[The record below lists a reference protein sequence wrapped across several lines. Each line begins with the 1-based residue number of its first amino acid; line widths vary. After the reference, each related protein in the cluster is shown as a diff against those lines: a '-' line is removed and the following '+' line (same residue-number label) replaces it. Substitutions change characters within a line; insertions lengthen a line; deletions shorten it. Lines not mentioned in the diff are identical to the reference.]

1 MGERVSGVPAQASG
15 LLVGVSVASA
25 PAAGRSSV
33 RRSAAAKGA
42 LGGLEKRP
50 PGCSS
55 RTPATAAALVVCAL
69 LGPACTATPDSAPG
83 VGTTA
88 GPSRPAAHAKD
99 PGQCRRTLVGVAHP
113 DDDLFF
119 LNPEIRQTIRAG
131 CPVDTVYLTAG
142 DDGKKNRDEALE
154 YVDRREYGVR
164 AAYAEMAEAA
174 NRWER
179 ADVRADGVRV
189 RSYRLADKARDTDV
203 RLTFLD
209 LHDGLPR
216 GQEPNSLL
224 RLFDGSRRASSR
236 FRAPRAT
243 RRTGCSR

>member
-1 MGERVSGVPAQASG
+1 MGWR
-15 LLVGVSVASA
+15 
-25 PAAGRSSV
+25 
-33 RRSAAAKGA
+33 
-42 LGGLEKRP
+42 KRH

-55 RTPATAAALVVCAL
+55 RTPATAAALVICAL
-69 LGPACTATPDSAPG
+69 LGPACSATPDSAPG
-83 VGTTA
+83 AGATA
-88 GPSRPAAHAKD
+88 GASRPAAHAKD

-119 LNPEIRQTIRAG
+119 LNPEIGQTIRSG

-142 DDGKKNRDEALE
+142 DDGKKNRVEALE

-164 AAYAEMAEAA
+164 AAYAEMAGAA

-179 ADVRADGVRV
+179 ADVRADGLRI
-189 RSYRLADKARDTDV
+189 RSYRLADKARHTDV

-209 LHDGLPR
+209 LHDGLPH

-224 RLFDGSRRASSR
+224 RLFDGSKKSIEPFQGAESYTEDRLLAGRCHVVECVSA
-236 FRAPRAT
+236 
-243 RRTGCSR
+243 